1 MDEDKSLWKLP
12 DGRGL
17 AVGKTGSLM
26 TKAHT
31 VKAMVFPFVRYRCE
45 SWTIK
50 KAEH

>member
-31 VKAMVFPFVRYRCE
+31 VKAMTFPVDTHRYK
-45 SWTIK
+45 SWSIK